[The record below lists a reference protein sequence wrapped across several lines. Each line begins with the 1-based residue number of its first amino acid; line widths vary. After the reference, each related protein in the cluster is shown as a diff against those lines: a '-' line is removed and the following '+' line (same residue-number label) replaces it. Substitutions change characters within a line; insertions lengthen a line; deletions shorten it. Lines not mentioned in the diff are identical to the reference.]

1 MDSTCI
7 YEHYR
12 AVAQAVPDYPI
23 YVYNIPPNVKNAVG
37 ADVLARLNREFPNVI
52 GVKDSSGDFMNF
64 INYQQAVPK
73 GLCALMG
80 NDAQI
85 YSALAIGGSG
95 AVAATATAL
104 PEPVVAIYD
113 NWLRGDHAKALEA
126 QDKVIKLRAL
136 FRSFTPI
143 APYKKVLEWRGIRAG
158 IPRLPLRD
166 LTEAESNRLRSAL
179 AELGYSFSPLG
190 RSAS

>member
-1 MDSTCI
+1 
-7 YEHYR
+7 
-12 AVAQAVPDYPI
+12 
-23 YVYNIPPNVKNAVG
+23 
-37 ADVLARLNREFPNVI
+37 LNHEFPNVI

-85 YSALAIGGSG
+85 YGALAIGGSG
-95 AVAATATAL
+95 AVAATATAI

-113 NWLRGDHAKALEA
+113 NWRRGDHAKALEA
-126 QDKVIKLRAL
+126 QDKVIKLRSL
-136 FRSFTPI
+136 FRSFTLI
-143 APYKKVLEWRGIRAG
+143 APYKKVLEWRGIKAG

-166 LTEAESNRLRSAL
+166 LTEAESDRLRCAL
-179 AELGYSFSPLG
+179 AELGFTFSPLG